1 MGKNQIEYVITRN
14 LVVIFVL
21 FLQYC
26 HPIRRKLPIRKPY
39 YRSCNIKNND
49 NSSHLVPDSDFA
61 EETR

>member
-26 HPIRRKLPIRKPY
+26 HPIRRNLATRKPY